1 VFRLRSSKSLVLPR
15 DHAVIARESSGY
27 RLVLRMLLRPE
38 TLPRD
43 PDLLI
48 AMVVAQAVEIE
59 KLQTALKTMKA
70 LIFGPRSEKL
80 AAVLDAQLVLELD
93 DLRADVTRMAANDDD
108 TPSAILLPCARK
120 KARRNIGQLPRHLL
134 RVEEVIEPTTTI
146 CPCCAGT
153 LHKIG
158 EDVAEALDAVPA
170 VLRVLRTVRPRY
182 ACRSC
187 GDAVVQAPAKP
198 RLLDGGMATTALM
211 ANVAVWKFAWHMP
224 LNRQVQMLAGQGVS
238 LDRSTLAK
246 WIKRM
251 AWWLSG
257 LYRRQIEVIHS
268 YPRLFCDETRMP
280 VRRPGQTRTHTG
292 QFWTHAVD
300 DRPWCGPAPPAVAYI
315 YAEGRGHH
323 EIKEQL
329 AQYQGLLQVDGYAGY
344 KRLTKPCRSPGP
356 IRLAHCLAHARRKFI
371 DIYKATQSTF
381 AQEVIERLAEV
392 YAIEA
397 RIRGTDAAHRRSVR
411 QARTAFLMVELK
423 GRLDS
428 TLAMISTQSSLA
440 KAIRYSL
447 GHWAGLTLFLEDGR
461 LEVDSNTVERS
472 MRPIALGRR
481 NSLFAGDD
489 GGAESWA
496 ILASLLQTAK
506 LNEVDPYTWL
516 NDTLERIVSGTVKSH
531 ELDQLL
537 AWDWKAGRDGTNLPL
552 AA

>member
-1 VFRLRSSKSLVLPR
+1 
-15 DHAVIARESSGY
+15 
-27 RLVLRMLLRPE
+27 MLLRPE

-43 PDLLI
+43 PDLLV
-48 AMVVAQAVEIE
+48 AMVVAQALEIE

-70 LIFGPRSEKL
+70 LIFGPRSEKM
-80 AAVLDAQLVLELD
+80 AVVLDAQLILD
-93 DLRADVTRMAANDDD
+93 LSDLGADVTPRAANDDAL
-108 TPSAILLPCARK
+108 PAILLPRARK
-120 KARRNIGQLPRHLL
+120 KACRNVGQLPRHLL
-134 RVEEVIEPTTTI
+134 RIEEVIEPTMTI
-146 CPCCAGT
+146 CPCCAGA

-170 VLRVLRTVRPRY
+170 VLRVLRTVRPKY
-182 ACRSC
+182 ACRAC
-187 GDAVVQAPAKP
+187 ADGVVQAPAKP

-211 ANVAVWKFAWHMP
+211 AHVAVWKFAWHMP

-246 WIKRM
+246 WIKRL

-268 YPRLFCDETRMP
+268 YPRVFCDETRMP

-292 QFWTHAVD
+292 QFWTHAID
-300 DRPWCGPAPPAVAYI
+300 DRPWSGPAPPAVAYI
-315 YAEGRGHH
+315 YAKGRGHH

-329 AQYQGLLQVDGYAGY
+329 ARYQGLLQVDGYAAYRG
-344 KRLTKPCRSPGP
+344 LTKAGRLPGP
-356 IRLAHCLAHARRKFI
+356 IRLAHCLAHARRKFT
-371 DIYKATQSTF
+371 DVHKATQSTF
-381 AQEVIERLAEV
+381 AREIIERLAVV

-411 QARTAFLMVELK
+411 QIRTAPLMAELK
-423 GRLDS
+423 IRLDGA
-428 TLAMISTQSSLA
+428 LALISTQSSLA

-447 GHWAGLTLFLEDGR
+447 GHWTGLTLFLEDGR

-496 ILASLLQTAK
+496 VLASLLQTAK
-506 LNEVDPYTWL
+506 LNDVDPYTWL
-516 NDTLERIVSGTVKSH
+516 NDVLERIVSGDVKH
-531 ELDQLL
+531 HQLDQLL
-537 AWDWKAGRDGTNLPL
+537 AWNWKAARESADVRV

>member
-1 VFRLRSSKSLVLPR
+1 MALYGSVRRRWEFLSRVWTGPAFRRRPSKSLRLQR
-15 DHAVIARESSGY
+15 DHAVIAGESTRF
-27 RLVLRMLLRPE
+27 RLVLGMLLRPE

-48 AMVVAQAVEIE
+48 AMVVAQAAEIE
-59 KLQTALKTMKA
+59 KLETALKTMKA
-70 LIFGPRSEKL
+70 MIFGPRSEKL
-80 AAVLDAQLVLELD
+80 AVVLDAQLVLELD
-93 DLRADVTRMAANDDD
+93 HLGADVTLMAANDDD
-108 TPSAILLPCARK
+108 ASSAILPPRARK
-120 KARRNIGQLPRHLL
+120 KACRKIGQLPRHLL
-134 RVEEVIEPTTTI
+134 RIEEVIEPIVTI
-146 CPCCAGT
+146 CPCCAGA

-170 VLRVLRTVRPRY
+170 VLRVLRTVRPKY
-182 ACRSC
+182 ACRAC
-187 GDAVVQAPAKP
+187 GDAVVQASAKP

-224 LNRQVQMLAGQGVS
+224 LNRQAQMLSGQGVS

-280 VRRPGQTRTHTG
+280 VRRPGETRTQTG
-292 QFWTHAVD
+292 QFWTHAID
-300 DRPWCGPAPPAVAYI
+300 DRPWSGPAPPAVAYI

-329 AQYQGLLQVDGYAGY
+329 ARYQGLLQVDGYAAYRG
-344 KRLTKPCRSPGP
+344 LTKEGRSPGP
-356 IRLAHCLAHARRKFI
+356 IRLAHCLAHARRKFT
-371 DIYKATQSTF
+371 DVYKATQSTF
-381 AQEVIERLAEV
+381 AREVIERLAEV

-411 QARTAFLMVELK
+411 QSRTAPLMAELK
-423 GRLDS
+423 IRLDGA
-428 TLAMISTQSSLA
+428 LALISTQSSLA
-440 KAIRYSL
+440 KAIRYNL
-447 GHWAGLTLFLEDGR
+447 GHWTGLTLFLEDGR

-496 ILASLLQTAK
+496 
-506 LNEVDPYTWL
+506 V
-516 NDTLERIVSGTVKSH
+516 LERIVSGEVKH
-531 ELDQLL
+531 HQLDQLL
-537 AWDWKAGRDGTNLPL
+537 AWNWKAARKGADVRV